1 MKCFKIVLD
10 MQVNLIFKSVSYFLM
25 YSGLT
30 LILTVKLF
38 TVVTNALV
46 SWPLPPKSN
55 ISEQGLCLPEW
66 SYILT
71 SLVQHANYDRN
82 SLKVQTSGACTIKR
96 LTAVIISVM

>member
-30 LILTVKLF
+30 LILRTCTLKLF

-55 ISEQGLCLPEW
+55 ISEQGVCLPEW
-66 SYILT
+66 SYKLT
-71 SLVQHANYDRN
+71 SLVQHANYDRK
-82 SLKVQTSGACTIKR
+82 SLKVQTPRACNIKPFLR
-96 LTAVIISVM
+96 P